1 MKKITSIVVSV
12 ALTVSM
18 LPNVVQNVTIHADNP
33 LAQNVYTADPA
44 PMVHDGTLYL
54 YTSHD
59 KDGSDYF
66 YMPDWQ
72 CYSTTD
78 MQNWTHHGTVL
89 SDTDFSYAE
98 KDTAWAAQCV
108 ERNGKF
114 YMYCPLSNAGG
125 GGRVIGVAVS
135 DSPTGPFKDA
145 IGKPLLGPN
154 WDYIDPTVFIDDNGQ
169 AYLYFGNP
177 QLYYV
182 KLNEDMISYSGEIQK
197 VDMSQGFGVSSDPD
211 SRTGALYTEGPWFY
225 KRGNL
230 YYMLYAAEGIPEN
243 ISYSISSS
251 PTGPWTYKGVIMP
264 KGEDGSAFTNHCG
277 VIDYK
282 GHSYFFYHNQRLPGG
297 GGFTRSV
304 AVEEFSYN
312 SDGSFPVI
320 RMSKDGPEQLEAL
333 DPYVRNEAEKICFEV
348 GIETESC
355 SNGGMNVANIEN
367 GDYIKVSGVDFGTG
381 AESFT
386 ASVASATNGGK
397 IEIHLDSIDGLLA
410 GTLDV
415 PGTDGWQN
423 WVEVS
428 CDISG
433 TEGKHDVYF
442 RYIGGDGYL
451 FNVDWW
457 KFKKNNAETSTSTV
471 SNPIIWSDVPDL
483 DVIRVG
489 DTYYMVSTTMYFNP
503 GAPIMKS
510 KDLVSWK
517 ICNYV
522 YDVLAD
528 GDVQNLKNGKN
539 DYGHGQWASSLRYH
553 NGTYYVFFG
562 SYGTGKSYIYKTN
575 DIEHGTW
582 TKNELNGMY
591 HDASLFFDDDGRNYL
606 IYGAGGRIRVKE
618 LNSEMT
624 GFKEGGADKEL
635 FSTGLDGLSGEG
647 AHIQKIGDYYYIFL
661 IAWPSNS
668 GRIELCYRSKDIL
681 GNYEGKTILDSEGA
695 AQGGIIDTPDGKWYG
710 LVFKDHG
717 AVGRVPVL
725 VPVTWQNDWP
735 IMGINGKVPATIE
748 INGSYNGTFLATADD
763 FSYDSNKLALQWQW
777 NHNPDNTAWSVTER
791 KGYLRLRNKSLATNI
806 LDAKNTL
813 TQRTEGP
820 FCSSIIKLDASN
832 MKVGDYAGLSAFQYK
847 YGNVGVYIADDGSKK
862 VYMAENGIASSGG
875 EISESYNKIIE
886 EVDMTGNEIYL
897 KVDFKFNDVNE
908 NNISYNIDKANFY
921 YSYDGSNW
929 TKIGNELS
937 MSYDLK
943 LFTGYRSAIYSY
955 ATKTIGGYA
964 DIDFFDYERA
974 EWNQPEEIKPNSLGW
989 YFSNGFENDTEDW
1002 TGRGTAN
1009 VASSAN
1015 TGYVGNNSLF
1025 VSGRTS
1031 SWNGAQKALSDRVF
1045 KPGNEYSFSVNVKFD
1060 SEKITDKFFMKLEY
1074 SDANGKKQYALIAE
1088 GTAVKGEWMQ
1098 LSNPNFKIPLDADD
1112 MYLYI
1117 ETYDSNNDFYI
1128 DEAIGAVGGTGILG
1142 AGVQKF
1148 ILGDINFDG
1157 VIDAYDMI
1165 LAKRGCLSSFDST
1178 LAQAAAD
1185 VDQNGVYDKADLV
1198 LIQDFILGRIK
1209 EFPVA

>member
-1 MKKITSIVVSV
+1 MKKITSIVVSA

-18 LPNVVQNVTIHADNP
+18 LLNAVQKVTIHADNP

-114 YMYCPLSNAGG
+114 YMYCPLSNAEG

-154 WDYIDPTVFIDDNGQ
+154 WDYIDPTVFIDDDGQ

-297 GGFTRSV
+297 GGFTRSA

-320 RMSKDGPEQLEAL
+320 RMSNDGPEQLEAL

-397 IEIHLDSIDGLLA
+397 IEIHLDSIDGPLA

-442 RYIGGDGYL
+442 KYIGGDGYL

-457 KFKKNNAETSTSTV
+457 KFKKNNAETSTV

-489 DTYYMVSTTMYFNP
+489 DTYYMVSTTMFFNP

-582 TKNELNGMY
+582 TKTELNGMY

-606 IYGAGGRIRVKE
+606 IYGAGGTIRVKE

-681 GNYEGKTILDSEGA
+681 GNYEGRTILDSEGA

-748 INGSYNGTFLATADD
+748 INGRYNGTFLATADD
-763 FSYDSNKLALQWQW
+763 FSYDSNKLALEWQW

-832 MKVGDYAGLSAFQYK
+832 MKAGDYAGLSAFQYK

-862 VYMAENGIASSGG
+862 IYMAENGIASSGG

-908 NNISYNIDKANFY
+908 SNISYNIDKANFY

-929 TKIGNELS
+929 INIGNELS

-1088 GTAVKGEWMQ
+1088 GIAVKGEWMQ
-1098 LSNPNFKIPLDADD
+1098 LSNPNFKIPLDAED

-1117 ETYDSNNDFYI
+1117 ETYDGNNNFYI

-1157 VIDAYDMI
+1157 VVDAYDMI
-1165 LAKRGCLSSFDST
+1165 LARRGCLSSFDST